1 MSHRVP
7 AEVLSLLD
15 NFQEGDPPVAWEQKC
30 WSPVGAHWEER
41 CSPRAPRPSHISE
54 WDRYRIVLPASNA
67 AIAAVV
73 ARHMKGGP
81 DGSVPMLHAVY
92 WLDCIAEPEVF
103 FVGIDGVFWA
113 IPIPEHMLDDATEW
127 DTTLALAHVACW
139 LARVVR
145 VNRNLDANGLPQLE
159 TITAHGMELFE
170 CEYNLS
176 PLEPTP

>member
-30 WSPVGAHWEER
+30 WSPVGVHWEEH
-41 CSPRAPRPSHISE
+41 CSPRAPRPSHSSE

-73 ARHMKGGP
+73 ARHVGLDPSQGVTWAWDYDGGGRLFALHGEAESRWFAH
-81 DGSVPMLHAVY
+81 DEGEHVVP
-92 WLDCIAEPEVF
+92 
-103 FVGIDGVFWA
+103 
-113 IPIPEHMLDDATEW
+113 
-127 DTTLALAHVACW
+127 TLAGVTDPTLAHAHVACW

-159 TITAHGMELFE
+159 TITAHGMGLFE
-170 CEYNLS
+170 CEYNLP